1 MDKRAVKYY
10 VLSPMGRTGSKR
22 IVNPLAEA
30 IRINFDYTRIFIRDN
45 KLFVLNPS
53 QQDKQHNENA
63 VTVLDEWKNPIVVHS
78 HTPHIMPSDGNDWY
92 FILSARKRK
101 LDAVISFIM
110 SRQYVETLGIHTDDV
125 TSEKILPFSISLSDV
140 ESYLEQYI
148 LFENEYLKKVNDL
161 NKTVT
166 IIYLD
171 DDFDTVQHKLGVQFK
186 TFSTHFDKSTIS
198 KVKPSDFIA
207 NYTELVEFYDN
218 NISKYKDRFVSD
230 TL

>member
-1 MDKRAVKYY
+1 MKYY

-22 IVNPLAEA
+22 IVNPLAGA
-30 IRINFDYTRIFIRDN
+30 IRINFDYTRIFIRDD
-45 KLFVLNPS
+45 KLFVLNPN
-53 QQDKQHNENA
+53 QQDKEYTENA
-63 VTVLDEWKNPIVVHS
+63 VNVLDECTSPIVVHS
-78 HTPHIMPSDGNDWY
+78 HTPHIMPSDSNDWQ

-101 LDAVISFIM
+101 IDSVLSFIM
-110 SRQYVETLGIHTDDV
+110 SRQYIETLGIHTDDV
-125 TSEKILPFSISLSDV
+125 TSEKIVPFSISLKEV

-161 NKTVT
+161 NKGVT

-198 KVKPSDFIA
+198 KVKPCDFIT

-230 TL
+230 TII

>member
-1 MDKRAVKYY
+1 MKYY

-22 IVNPLAEA
+22 IVNPLAGA
-30 IRINFDYTRIFIRDN
+30 IRINFDYTRIFIRDD
-45 KLFVLNPS
+45 KLFVLNPN
-53 QQDKQHNENA
+53 QQDKEYTENA
-63 VTVLDEWKNPIVVHS
+63 VNVLDECTSPIVVHS
-78 HTPHIMPSDGNDWY
+78 HTPHIMPSDSNDWQ

-101 LDAVISFIM
+101 IDSVLSFIM
-110 SRQYVETLGIHTDDV
+110 SRQYIETLGIHTDDV
-125 TSEKILPFSISLSDV
+125 TSEKIVPFSISLSDV

-161 NKTVT
+161 NKEVT
-166 IIYLD
+166 IIYLE

-198 KVKPSDFIA
+198 KVKPCNFIT

>member
-1 MDKRAVKYY
+1 M
-10 VLSPMGRTGSKR
+10 
-22 IVNPLAEA
+22 
-30 IRINFDYTRIFIRDN
+30 
-45 KLFVLNPS
+45 
-53 QQDKQHNENA
+53 
-63 VTVLDEWKNPIVVHS
+63 
-78 HTPHIMPSDGNDWY
+78 
-92 FILSARKRK
+92 
-101 LDAVISFIM
+101 
-110 SRQYVETLGIHTDDV
+110 
-125 TSEKILPFSISLSDV
+125 
-140 ESYLEQYI
+140 
-148 LFENEYLKKVNDL
+148 NDL

>member
-1 MDKRAVKYY
+1 MKYY

-22 IVNPLAEA
+22 IVNPLAGA
-30 IRINFDYTRIFIRDN
+30 IRINFDYTRIFIRDD
-45 KLFVLNPS
+45 KLFVLNPN
-53 QQDKQHNENA
+53 QQDKEYTENA
-63 VTVLDEWKNPIVVHS
+63 VNVLDECTSPIVVHS
-78 HTPHIMPSDGNDWY
+78 HTPHIMPSDSNDWQ

-101 LDAVISFIM
+101 IDSVLSFIM
-110 SRQYVETLGIHTDDV
+110 SRQYIETLGIHTDDV
-125 TSEKILPFSISLSDV
+125 TSEKIVPFSISLKDV

-161 NKTVT
+161 NKGVT

-198 KVKPSDFIA
+198 KVKPCDFIT

-218 NISKYKDRFVSD
+218 NISKYRDRFVSD

>member
-1 MDKRAVKYY
+1 
-10 VLSPMGRTGSKR
+10 MGRTGSKR
-22 IVNPLAEA
+22 IVNPLAGA
-30 IRINFDYTRIFIRDN
+30 IRINFDYTRIFIRDD
-45 KLFVLNPS
+45 KLFVLNPN
-53 QQDKQHNENA
+53 QQDKEYTENA
-63 VTVLDEWKNPIVVHS
+63 VNVLDECTSPIVVHS
-78 HTPHIMPSDGNDWY
+78 HTPHIMPSDSNDWQ

-101 LDAVISFIM
+101 IDSVLSFIM
-110 SRQYVETLGIHTDDV
+110 SRQYIETLGIHTDDV
-125 TSEKILPFSISLSDV
+125 TSEKIVPFSISLKDV

-161 NKTVT
+161 NKGVT

-198 KVKPSDFIA
+198 KVKPCDFIT

-218 NISKYKDRFVSD
+218 NISKYRDRFVSD

>member
-1 MDKRAVKYY
+1 
-10 VLSPMGRTGSKR
+10 MGRTGSKR
-22 IVNPLAEA
+22 IVNPLAGA
-30 IRINFDYTRIFIRDN
+30 IRINFDYTRIFIRDD
-45 KLFVLNPS
+45 KLFVLNPN
-53 QQDKQHNENA
+53 QQDKEYTENA
-63 VTVLDEWKNPIVVHS
+63 VNVLDEWKNPIVVHS
-78 HTPHIMPSDGNDWY
+78 HTPHIMPSDSNDWQ

-101 LDAVISFIM
+101 IDSVLSFIM
-110 SRQYVETLGIHTDDV
+110 SRHYVETLGIHTDDV
-125 TSEKILPFSISLSDV
+125 TSEKIVPFSISLKEV

-161 NKTVT
+161 NKGVT

-198 KVKPSDFIA
+198 KVKPCDFIT

-218 NISKYKDRFVSD
+218 NISKYRDRFVSD